1 MYYKKF
7 LTINESTKILNLSYR
22 QISCLL
28 KQNDKRFVFIK
39 VGNKY
44 LINIGETLRRLNF
57 NENEVLEESEI
68 N

>member
-28 KQNDKRFVFIK
+28 KQNDKRFVYLKI
-39 VGNKY
+39 GNKY
-44 LINIGETLRRLNF
+44 LINVDETLKRLNF
-57 NENEVLEESEI
+57 NENEIDESEI
-68 N
+68 S